1 MLRPAATAAASVAL
15 LLTTAPT
22 ALADDGP
29 AVGNDPGCKG
39 SVLNVTV
46 CAKESAV
53 RPGASGMEGAKPA
66 AKKKRGNAAPKCTY
80 EKLKPQPPKA
90 NAVYEDRKPGQKG
103 AVYRIIC
110 PDTGRVG
117 ISWIPAGGAPA
128 APAIDPE
135 VVARQAVDQMKLVGP
150 DIASPR
156 ATGKY
161 TVGVPMWLW
170 VNQGATTYGPNSA
183 TATAGS
189 VTVTANAEVTDIE
202 WNLGDGSDSVHCDGP
217 GTPYKE
223 SYGMKE
229 SPDCGHLFRMPS
241 KGEPDGK
248 YQGTATATWTVEWQ
262 VNGGGET
269 GQFTEVRETDFAVSV
284 GELKVLD

>member
-1 MLRPAATAAASVAL
+1 MLRRAGMTAGAIVLIAAPISQAADDPVVGNSAECEG
-15 LLTTAPT
+15 T
-22 ALADDGP
+22 ALTVTLCAEDSSTT
-29 AVGNDPGCKG
+29 PGSTGKQD
-39 SVLNVTV
+39 
-46 CAKESAV
+46 
-53 RPGASGMEGAKPA
+53 AKPA
-66 AKKKRGNAAPKCTY
+66 GKKSGKSAPKCTY
-80 EKLKPQPPKA
+80 EKLNPQPPESNLA
-90 NAVYEDRKPGQKG
+90 YEDRKPGQKG

-110 PDTGRVG
+110 PETGRVG

-156 ATGKY
+156 AGGKY

-170 VNQGATTYGPNSA
+170 VNQGATTLGPTSA

-189 VTVTANAEVTDIE
+189 VTVTATAEVTDIE
-202 WNLGDGSDSVHCDGP
+202 WDLGDGGDVVHCDGP
-217 GTPYKE
+217 GTPYKK
-223 SYGMKE
+223 SYGMQE
-229 SPDCGHLFRMPS
+229 SPDCGAQFEAPS
-241 KGEPDGK
+241 KGEPGGK

-262 VNGGGET
+262 VNGGGEA
-269 GQFTEVRETDFAVSV
+269 GEFTEVRETDFAVSV